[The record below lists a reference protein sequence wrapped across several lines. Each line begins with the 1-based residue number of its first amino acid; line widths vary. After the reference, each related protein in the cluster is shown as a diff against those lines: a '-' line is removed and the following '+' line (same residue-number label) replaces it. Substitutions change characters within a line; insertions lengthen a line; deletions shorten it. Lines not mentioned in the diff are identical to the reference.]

1 MKLKFFKL
9 RNKNYTIDSL
19 DVKKESISIDDRK
32 NVKIVF
38 VDDEGYDIDTIKRLG
53 FKDTDK
59 MFAYNDLSD
68 FEKYDVIFC
77 DVNGVAPELDPI
89 FQGAELA
96 RQIKK
101 LYPSKF
107 VIIYSSRNQGLN
119 ITKYKD
125 EVDYMIEK
133 NTKPA
138 GIAEYIDEY
147 IRICKD
153 YKYRWEYLN
162 KELKKYDL
170 SESDLSLIEEIYVKS
185 IQDNKNYTE
194 NLETLL
200 KVDSINLAD
209 ILSIVSSVISIWG
222 VIH

>member
-1 MKLKFFKL
+1 
-9 RNKNYTIDSL
+9 
-19 DVKKESISIDDRK
+19 
-32 NVKIVF
+32 
-38 VDDEGYDIDTIKRLG
+38 
-53 FKDTDK
+53 
-59 MFAYNDLSD
+59 
-68 FEKYDVIFC
+68 
-77 DVNGVAPELDPI
+77 
-89 FQGAELA
+89 
-96 RQIKK
+96 
-101 LYPSKF
+101 
-107 VIIYSSRNQGLN
+107 
-119 ITKYKD
+119 
-125 EVDYMIEK
+125 MIEK

-138 GIAEYIDEY
+138 DIAEYIDEY

-162 KELKKYDL
+162 KELKKYNL

-194 NLETLL
+194 NLEALL